1 MDAEQKAQ
9 LDEKASRLTLQ
20 IESLEAQKKAE
31 AKAFKEDIDQLKLQ
45 RAAILLELYPLGQ
58 PGIED

>member
-31 AKAFKEDIDQLKLQ
+31 AKVFKEDIDQLKLQ
-45 RAAILLELYPLGQ
+45 RAAILLELYPFGQ
-58 PGIED
+58 PENED